1 MAGGG
6 RTEGSQTMSC
16 TTRPW
21 GAGVGGH
28 PTMLGER
35 FVDAL
40 AYATR
45 VHRGQMRRESP
56 YVAHLLRVAGLVLE
70 DGGTEDEAIG
80 ALLHDAAEDQGGHGR
95 LVDIRRRYGDAVAD
109 IVDSCTDSLEQPQPP
124 WHARKEQY
132 IEHLPEASPSALR
145 VSLADKVDNVRGL
158 LHELRDAQAGPRRRG
173 RADDAADEERDVCWY
188 YGSLARMFTLLA
200 PGPRADEL
208 STLAAEL
215 ARRSARPGLRAA
227 AG

>member
-1 MAGGG
+1 
-6 RTEGSQTMSC
+6 
-16 TTRPW
+16 
-21 GAGVGGH
+21 
-28 PTMLGER
+28 MLGER

-40 AYATR
+40 AYAAR
-45 VHRGQMRRESP
+45 VHRAQTRRDSP
-56 YVAHLLRVAGLVLE
+56 YMGHLLRVAGLVLE

-80 ALLHDAAEDQGGHGR
+80 ALLHDAAEDQGGYRR
-95 LVDIRRRYGDAVAD
+95 LVDIRRRYGDVVAD
-109 IVDSCTDSLEQPQPP
+109 IVDGCTDSLELPRPS
-124 WHARKEQY
+124 WNTRKAQY
-132 IEHLPEASPSALR
+132 IEHLAEASSSALR

-158 LHELRDAQAGPRRRG
+158 LRELCDAQTGPRQRRP
-173 RADDAADEERDVCWY
+173 ADAVDDEERDVCWY
-188 YGSLARMFTLLA
+188 YGSLARSFLLLA